1 MLLHK
6 PGSWHNS
13 GVRLEM
19 PDPLREY
26 MDHLE
31 KPELKNC
38 LALLADLSRQYAFYP
53 AIDAMNRS
61 LRDGPDQRK
70 RCRTDLRTNRSD
82 GLDTPPTEGPDLTR
96 YDKAFLPGPEGGDP
110 A

>member
-61 LRDGPDQRK
+61 LRDGRISA
-70 RCRTDLRTNRSD
+70 SD
-82 GLDTPPTEGPDLTR
+82 AELICERICSYGLDTPPTEGPDLTR